1 MIRIGKEIG
10 GSAAMVLGAFIMLWD
25 DFATPWENVPVTGH
39 LRGLLAYLTGA
50 VLMAAGAGVFWPRT
64 ARAAAA
70 VLAAISLGFT
80 LLWAQVVARAP
91 QIYDPWGNVAEESA
105 MAAGYLA
112 IFASLAPQKTI
123 NMARFALGAR
133 VWFGVCSISFGVVHF
148 ENLEGCARFV
158 PNWMPLGGLFWSV
171 FTGVAH
177 LATAVAVLSGI
188 WALLAA
194 RLAALMYLGFGLLG
208 WGTVLVGRPT
218 DHFAWGGEI
227 ITFVL
232 VAAAWMIGDSFA
244 VFPSRDGQLFLP
256 RAALVT
262 RRPRGISEAVPES
275 Q

>member
-10 GSAAMVLGAFIMLWD
+10 GSAAVVLGAFILLWG
-25 DFATPWENVPVTGH
+25 DFATPWESVPVTGPF
-39 LRGLLAYLTGA
+39 RSLLAYLTGA
-50 VLMAAGAGVFWPRT
+50 VLIAAGAGMFWART
-64 ARAAAA
+64 ARAAAI

-80 LLWAQVVARAP
+80 VLWAQVVARAP
-91 QIYDPWGNVAEESA
+91 QIYDSWGNVAEQSSVT
-105 MAAGYLA
+105 AGYLA
-112 IFASLAPQKTI
+112 IFSSLTPQKTI

-148 ENLEGCARFV
+148 KNLEGCAQFV
-158 PNWMPLGGLFWSV
+158 PNWMPLGGMFWSA

-208 WGTVLVGRPT
+208 WGTFILGHPT

-227 ITFVL
+227 ITLTL
-232 VAAAWMIGDSFA
+232 VAAVWMVGDSIELDSA
-244 VFPSRDGQLFLP
+244 RSPLQACSASASRPPGAHKP
-256 RAALVT
+256 
-262 RRPRGISEAVPES
+262 
-275 Q
+275 